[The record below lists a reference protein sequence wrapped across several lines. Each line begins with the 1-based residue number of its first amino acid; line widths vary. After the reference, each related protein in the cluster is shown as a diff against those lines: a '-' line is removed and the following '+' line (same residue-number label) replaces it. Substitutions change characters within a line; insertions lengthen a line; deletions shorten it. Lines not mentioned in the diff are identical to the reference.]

1 MKLSLKRRELS
12 PWQAPIALIAV
23 LTGLLIA
30 IDLRIHDQLTN
41 GPNTKRAETLAAM
54 ASRLEKENKAIEKE
68 VSSLRQQ
75 LAEWEAS
82 QKAEGSLTLQAI
94 RAQMDL
100 TRALVGLTPVEGPG
114 VVIVVNDRTEAL
126 ELARKENQQV
136 DYWDYLVHDS
146 DLVYLVNDLRAG
158 GAEAIAV
165 NGERII
171 SSSDIKCGGFIVFT
185 NSNRLTAPYQIK
197 AIGDPVAL
205 KRAVER
211 GFTYSVLKS
220 LDYPIR
226 IEQHQK
232 ILVPAYSGALALR
245 YGQPLTP
252 PAEKGS

>member
-1 MKLSLKRRELS
+1 MKLSIKQRELA
-12 PWQAPIALIAV
+12 PWQAPIAVIAI

-41 GPNTKRAETLAAM
+41 GPNTRRAETLAAM
-54 ASRLEKENKAIEKE
+54 AARLEKENKQIEQE
-68 VSSLRQQ
+68 VSDLRQQ
-75 LAEWEAS
+75 LADWEAS
-82 QKAEGSLTLQAI
+82 QKGEGSLTLQAI
-94 RAQMDL
+94 RAQLNL
-100 TRALVGLTPVEGPG
+100 TRALTGLTPVEGPG
-114 VVIVVNDRTEAL
+114 VMVVVDDRTQAL

-158 GAEAIAV
+158 GAEAISI

-171 SSSDIKCGGFIVFT
+171 STSDIKCGGFIVFS

-197 AIGDPVAL
+197 AIGNPEAL
-205 KRAVER
+205 RQAVEK

-226 IEQHQK
+226 IEQQQK
-232 ILVPAYSGALALR
+232 ILIPAYNGALTLR
-245 YGQPLTP
+245 YGQPITP
-252 PAEKGS
+252 TAEKGS